1 MEVGVSI
8 PDSSILMKGFRGG
21 KRIVLNYP
29 DLSFRLSLV
38 KSSLLVDT
46 VPTLD
51 TVTQY
56 SEHLLAELEQIGQQT
71 KKKEMVAEG
80 QTKVRKF
87 EETSNAKR

>member
-1 MEVGVSI
+1 LEFPFQIAPFS
-8 PDSSILMKGFRGG
+8 RGW
-21 KRIVLNYP
+21 I
-29 DLSFRLSLV
+29 

-71 KKKEMVAEG
+71 KKKEMAAEG
-80 QTKVRKF
+80 QPKV
-87 EETSNAKR
+87 

>member
-1 MEVGVSI
+1 
-8 PDSSILMKGFRGG
+8 MKGFRGG

-71 KKKEMVAEG
+71 KKKEMAAEG
-80 QTKVRKF
+80 QPKV
-87 EETSNAKR
+87 